1 MTTRHRHHR
10 RPRRCHRR
18 SCLRAV
24 PAAASPSFLPLCCSH
39 RRVTVIIGVG
49 VIAVGVA
56 RRAEVALRRF
66 LRALRKWRCGGS
78 CAPCRGGVAVALARC
93 KGWWWRR
100 TCVWRWV
107 GGGGDGL
114 VCCKVEAE
122 AATGT

>member
-1 MTTRHRHHR
+1 MQHSNPSHKRKREQLQVPNTSQKRIALSVASVFVRVCNR
-10 RPRRCHRR
+10 RMNI
-18 SCLRAV
+18 
-24 PAAASPSFLPLCCSH
+24 
-39 RRVTVIIGVG
+39 T
-49 VIAVGVA
+49 VGVA

-66 LRALRKWRCGGS
+66 LCALRKWRCGGS
-78 CAPCRGGVAVALARC
+78 CAPCRGGVAAALARC